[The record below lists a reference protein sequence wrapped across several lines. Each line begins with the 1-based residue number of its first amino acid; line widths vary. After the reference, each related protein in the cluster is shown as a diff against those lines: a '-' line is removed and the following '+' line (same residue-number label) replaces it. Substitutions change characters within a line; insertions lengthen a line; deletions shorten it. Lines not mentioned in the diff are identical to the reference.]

1 MLQSFVRKWSRCRCK
16 VTSFSSVDALAT
28 LSQFEAE
35 RKCAFVEAQPK
46 EKKACEF
53 FTCFAFCL
61 LLIITFLLQIFA
73 DPTVF
78 VLYYSICYLVLPV
91 TMPPILP
98 V

>member
-1 MLQSFVRKWSRCRCK
+1 M
-16 VTSFSSVDALAT
+16 DALTT

-53 FTCFAFCL
+53 FTCFAFFCL

-78 VLYYSICYLVLPV
+78 VLYYSICYLVLLV
-91 TMPPILP
+91 IMPPILP